1 MNIDKAHS
9 SVLIFSLYNP
19 AGLWYNRSGGCVM
32 EIPLPE
38 VQTYIDK
45 IKSGSITDIRLPEI
59 KIETGSVLI
68 AFSRAGDNSVI
79 KLKVL
84 SSETVPLESITAE
97 EAEKEGFAVPDFCT
111 SQFLCGN
118 IETRLDFEDYAFKYE
133 NGVPL
138 AQTQEEREIL
148 LREKVQRLCPSC
160 VTKKNAKDQFLNYWK
175 SKAVDGNMTKIKFEV
190 LAN

>member
-1 MNIDKAHS
+1 
-9 SVLIFSLYNP
+9 
-19 AGLWYNRSGGCVM
+19 M

-38 VQTYIDK
+38 VQSYLDN
-45 IKSGSITDIRLPEI
+45 IKNGSITDIRLPEI
-59 KIETGSVLI
+59 EIKTGEVLT
-68 AFSRAGDNSVI
+68 AFSHAGDDCSI

-84 SSETVPLESITAE
+84 SSETVPLEAITAE
-97 EAEKEGFAVPDFCT
+97 EAENEGFAVPDFCA

-138 AQTQEEREIL
+138 ARTREEREEH

-160 VTKKNAKDQFLNYWK
+160 VTKKDAKGLFLNYWK

-190 LAN
+190 LAD